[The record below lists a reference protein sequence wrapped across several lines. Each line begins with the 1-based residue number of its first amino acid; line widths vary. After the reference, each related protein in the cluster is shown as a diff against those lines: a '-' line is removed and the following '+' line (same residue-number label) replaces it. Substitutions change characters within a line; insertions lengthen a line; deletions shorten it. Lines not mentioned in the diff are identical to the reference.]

1 MRLSGVYCSIKDK
14 VESFLNGQGTL
25 NPRGADSGV
34 GAEAPAEEG
43 KTHAV
48 VKIRAGGRGPEA
60 PVKGGKT
67 YAPANVRV
75 GGRGRKRQRKERKRT
90 RGPAAAH
97 IRVGGGGS
105 AGGRMENERGG
116 KVSGVGVGVA
126 LGPGVA

>member
-48 VKIRAGGRGPEA
+48 VKIRAGGQGPEA
-60 PVKGGKT
+60 PVEGGKT
-67 YAPANVRV
+67 HAPANVSV
-75 GGRGRKRQRKERKRT
+75 RG
-90 RGPAAAH
+90 RGPAGAEAPAEGGKTDAGA
-97 IRVGGGGS
+97 GGGGS
-105 AGGRMENERGG
+105 AGGSMQNECGDEASR
-116 KVSGVGVGVA
+116 VGVGVA